1 MSSKAAG
8 KKRAASPDIEVE
20 GDDIEN
26 VTVKADN
33 NNNEED
39 VNAEGGPSTIAVR
52 PKSKFKTS
60 SKKRKPTLI
69 PGIVYISRLPPGMT
83 PQKVKYLMAQ
93 WGDVGK
99 IYAQKRDGECL
110 QGVDVV
116 GANEAAPTG
125 YNPNANASKKKKEK
139 HAAANYSEAWVEF
152 LDKNVAKT
160 VASMMNAQVI
170 GGKKGDK

>member
-20 GDDIEN
+20 GDDTEI
-26 VTVKADN
+26 VFT
-33 NNNEED
+33 NNEAEEET
-39 VNAEGGPSTIAVR
+39 NAEGGPSTTTAVR
-52 PKSKFKTS
+52 PKSKSKTS

-110 QGVDVV
+110 LLVW
-116 GANEAAPTG
+116 
-125 YNPNANASKKKKEK
+125 S
-139 HAAANYSEAWVEF
+139 
-152 LDKNVAKT
+152 
-160 VASMMNAQVI
+160 
-170 GGKKGDK
+170 